1 MVLLLILTCKDE
13 DEYLNKESSQM
24 GEIRLDFYRCV
35 VLEKSTTKRYDVCEP
50 KGKVHE
56 RAKKALSHCVR

>member
-1 MVLLLILTCKDE
+1 
-13 DEYLNKESSQM
+13 M

-35 VLEKSTTKRYDVCEP
+35 VLKESVTKRYDVCEL

>member
-1 MVLLLILTCKDE
+1 LILTCKDE
-13 DEYLNKESSQM
+13 DEDLNKETSHI

-35 VLEKSTTKRYDVCEP
+35 LLNKRVTKRYDVCGL